1 MVGVCMEEAL
11 KEYENVLNRM
21 FNADNWLKSKSIE
34 AWEDI
39 KESKAY
45 AEYYRLLEM
54 AEKLQ
59 KDLHKYYKLT
69 TFE

>member
-1 MVGVCMEEAL
+1 MEELL
-11 KEYENVLNRM
+11 KQYEQILNRL
-21 FNADNWLKSKSIE
+21 FNADKWLKSKGVD

-39 KESKAY
+39 KGSKAY
-45 AEYYRLLEM
+45 IEYYRLLEI